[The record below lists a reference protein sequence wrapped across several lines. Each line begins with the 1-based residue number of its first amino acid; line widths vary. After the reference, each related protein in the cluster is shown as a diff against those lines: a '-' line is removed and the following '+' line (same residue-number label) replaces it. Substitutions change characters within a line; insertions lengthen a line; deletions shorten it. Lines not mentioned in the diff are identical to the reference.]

1 MRWIPIAAV
10 VLVLTSCGSDGPSWR
25 DLGGIC
31 ATPRAGV
38 DRQGT
43 LDDEKKFLRAWTD
56 DLYLW
61 YSEVPAP
68 DPASFTSATDYF
80 NVLKTPATVGGQ
92 PKDRFHFYQ
101 DTLSWEQLSQ
111 AGQDIGYDIT

>member
-10 VLVLTSCGSDGPSWR
+10 VLVLTSCVGDGPSWR

-43 LDDEKKFLRAWTD
+43 LDDEKKFLRAWTAYEARLKCAGSGIGGLPQPQLEEAWVAELEVGTRAAAAVAARRGPR
-56 DLYLW
+56 DLRTW
-61 YSEVPAP
+61 AWS
-68 DPASFTSATDYF
+68 
-80 NVLKTPATVGGQ
+80 
-92 PKDRFHFYQ
+92 
-101 DTLSWEQLSQ
+101 
-111 AGQDIGYDIT
+111 